1 MKRMLATTLRVLQ
14 QLRHDPRTVAL
25 MLLVPVLLLSLL
37 KWMFTDNPM
46 VFNRVGPGLL
56 GLFPLVVMF
65 LITSI
70 TVLRERNA
78 GTLER
83 LLITPMRKPEFVF
96 GYAIAFGIAAAI
108 QAIIASALTL
118 GPLGLELTGSQ
129 GLLVVVA
136 VLNALVGMSLG
147 LFFSAFAR
155 TEFQAIQFLP
165 AVIFPQF
172 LLCGLLV
179 PRDQLPSVLSTISDF
194 LPLSHAVDA
203 MGELAARGNDIGSD
217 VLVIAIFL
225 VGALIAGAATLR
237 RKTA

>member
-1 MKRMLATTLRVLQ
+1 MKRMLATTIRVLQ

-37 KWMFTDNPM
+37 KWMFNDNPM

-83 LLITPMRKPEFVF
+83 LLITPMRKHEFVF

-108 QAIIASALTL
+108 QAVIASALTL
-118 GPLGLELTGSQ
+118 GPLGLQLAGSQ

-136 VLNALVGMSLG
+136 ILNALVGMSLG
-147 LFFSAFAR
+147 LFFSAFAK

-179 PRDQLPSVLSTISDF
+179 PRDQLPSILSAISDF

-203 MGELAARGNDIGSD
+203 MGELASRGNAIGSD
-217 VLVIAIFL
+217 VLVIVVFL
-225 VGALIAGAATLR
+225 VGALVAGAATLR
-237 RKTA
+237 RRTA

>member
-1 MKRMLATTLRVLQ
+1 MRRMSATAIRVLQ
-14 QLRHDPRTVAL
+14 QLRRDPRTVAL
-25 MLLVPVLLLSLL
+25 MLVVPCVLLSLL
-37 KWMFTDNPM
+37 RWMYDDNLAL
-46 VFNRVGPGLL
+46 FNRIGPGLL

-65 LITSI
+65 LVTSI
-70 TVLRERNA
+70 TMLRERNA

-96 GYAIAFGIAAAI
+96 GYAIAFGAAAAL
-108 QAIIASALTL
+108 QALVASALTL
-118 GPLGLELTGSQ
+118 GPLGLELAGSRW
-129 GLLVVVA
+129 LLILVA

-172 LLCGLLV
+172 LLCGLLI
-179 PRDQLPSVLSTISDF
+179 PRDQLPSVLSAISNV

-203 MGELAARGNDIGSD
+203 MTELAMRGNAVGSD
-217 VLVIAIFL
+217 LAIMGIFL
-225 VGALIAGAATLR
+225 VGALLAGSATLR
-237 RKTA
+237 RRTV

>member
-1 MKRMLATTLRVLQ
+1 MSRMFATTLRVLQ
-14 QLRHDPRTVAL
+14 QLRHDPRTIAL
-25 MLLVPVLLLSLL
+25 MLLVPLVLLSLL
-37 KWMFTDNPM
+37 RWMYSDSPQ
-46 VFNRVGPGLL
+46 VFNRIGPGLL

-70 TVLRERNA
+70 TMLRERNA

-96 GYAIAFGIAAAI
+96 GYAIAFGLAAAV
-108 QAIIASALTL
+108 QALIASALTL
-118 GPLGLELTGSQ
+118 GPLGLDLVGSQ
-129 GLLVVVA
+129 VLLVFVA

-172 LLCGLLV
+172 MLCGLLV
-179 PRDQLPSVLSTISDF
+179 PRDRLPTILGTISDF

-203 MGELAARGNDIGSD
+203 MGELATKGNNIGSD
-217 VLVIAIFL
+217 VAIIMAFL
-225 VGALIAGAATLR
+225 LLALLAGAATLR
-237 RKTA
+237 RRTS

>member
-1 MKRMLATTLRVLQ
+1 MRRMLATTLRVLQ
-14 QLRHDPRTVAL
+14 QLRHDPRTIAL
-25 MLLVPVLLLSLL
+25 MLLVPLVLLSLL
-37 KWMFTDNPM
+37 RWMYQDAPE
-46 VFNRVGPGLL
+46 VFNRIGPGLL

-70 TVLRERNA
+70 TMLRERNA

-83 LLITPMRKPEFVF
+83 LLITPMRKTEFVF
-96 GYAIAFGIAAAI
+96 GYAIAFGLAAAL

-118 GPLGLELTGSQ
+118 GPLGLDLVGSQ
-129 GLLVVVA
+129 VLLVLVA

-172 LLCGLLV
+172 MLCGLLI
-179 PRDQLPSVLSTISDF
+179 PRDQLPTILSAISDL

-203 MGELAARGNDIGSD
+203 MGELAARGNAIGSD
-217 VLVIAIFL
+217 VLVIVLFL
-225 VGALIAGAATLR
+225 VGALLAGAATLR